1 MEKEIKELYENGFN
15 YKEIGEKLGKDQRTI
30 KKIVI
35 NNGYQQ
41 LLKIRR
47 CKYDLNEN
55 FLNHIGDN
63 QLWFLGL
70 MASDGYI
77 INENRFGISQSGEN
91 GEKIIKYLK
100 EILEYNG
107 PIYFGKTIGKDKH
120 SLIITSNKLVIELS
134 KFNIVNK
141 KSLIYEVPK
150 LNSEFEVRDFVRG
163 YIDGDGSIGVY
174 DNGNGYE
181 YLVTSFVGTEN
192 FIKNIGKLIPIKYSS
207 VRKLLG
213 NNCFEI
219 RWYGKKSVKFCNWV
233 YGNKYLY
240 DSVKKNIFLNYLET
254 HNPDYLKYELKK
266 NDVKLLLNNSKKISE
281 IVKITGIPFQTIYR
295 WKKEF

>member
-15 YKEIGEKLGKDQRTI
+15 YKEIGKKLGKDQRTI

-70 MASDGYI
+70 MSSDGYI

-120 SLIITSNKLVIELS
+120 SLIITSNKLVKRYHSVAKDKSPLYESASQMILIRKYENRLNPRKYKQIKDWYFVRS
-134 KFNIVNK
+134 YYFNK
-141 KSLIYEVPK
+141 K
-150 LNSEFEVRDFVRG
+150 
-163 YIDGDGSIGVY
+163 
-174 DNGNGYE
+174 
-181 YLVTSFVGTEN
+181 
-192 FIKNIGKLIPIKYSS
+192 
-207 VRKLLG
+207 
-213 NNCFEI
+213 
-219 RWYGKKSVKFCNWV
+219 
-233 YGNKYLY
+233 
-240 DSVKKNIFLNYLET
+240 
-254 HNPDYLKYELKK
+254 YLKLFF
-266 NDVKLLLNNSKKISE
+266 KLTYFILRYGLRKEILL
-281 IVKITGIPFQTIYR
+281 TGINRFKHDQII
-295 WKKEF
+295 KSAS